1 MSLSEHETKG
11 IRAILI
17 LEVLGKPPEYLKET
31 LENLIKKI
39 DEEKGVEVKQKKINE
54 AKKLEDSAKNLK
66 NFDAKKMTSVEGFY
80 TNFAEVEVEV
90 EDVLNL
96 VILLFKYMPAHI
108 EIVSP
113 ELIALTN
120 NGWGDILNE
129 LARRLH
135 GYDEIARVM
144 QVERTMLENRLKEV
158 LANQGEAKEEVK
170 KVGEKWSRRS
180 AYPKLLNEGIK
191 KKGSKKSVRKK

>member
-1 MSLSEHETKG
+1 
-11 IRAILI
+11 
-17 LEVLGKPPEYLKET
+17 
-31 LENLIKKI
+31 
-39 DEEKGVEVKQKKINE
+39 
-54 AKKLEDSAKNLK
+54 
-66 NFDAKKMTSVEGFY
+66 
-80 TNFAEVEVEV
+80 
-90 EDVLNL
+90 VLNL

>member
-39 DEEKGVEVKQKKINE
+39 DDEKGVEVKQKKINE

>member
-1 MSLSEHETKG
+1 MSSNEHETKG

-17 LEVLGKPPEYLKET
+17 LEVLGRPPEYLNET
-31 LENLIKKI
+31 LEKLIKQI
-39 DEEKGVEVKQKKINE
+39 DDEKGVEVKSKKISE

-66 NFDAKKMTSVEGFY
+66 NFDAKKMTSIEGFY
-80 TNFAEVEVEV
+80 TNFAEIEVEV

-129 LARRLH
+129 LTRRLH

-144 QVERTMLENRLKEV
+144 QVERTMLENKLKEV
-158 LANQGEAKEEVK
+158 MAQQGEEKVEKKKKVVKK
-170 KVGEKWSRRS
+170 KVG
-180 AYPKLLNEGIK
+180 K
-191 KKGSKKSVRKK
+191 KK

>member
-31 LENLIKKI
+31 LEKLIKQI
-39 DEEKGVEVKQKKINE
+39 DDEKGVEVKQKKISE

-66 NFDAKKMTSVEGFY
+66 NFDAKKMTSIEGFY

-144 QVERTMLENRLKEV
+144 QVERTMLENKLKEV
-158 LANQGEAKEEVK
+158 LANQGGAKEEVK
-170 KVGEKWSRRS
+170 KVVKKVGEKEV
-180 AYPKLLNEGIK
+180 KKEIVKK